1 MMFDFQT
8 TVVGAIVS
16 PEWPYPS
23 TPKEP
28 YDVVPTTVI
37 GGSNPTISIIIGS
50 IISDGD

>member
-1 MMFDFQT
+1 MFDFQT

-37 GGSNPTISIIIGS
+37 GGSNSSNSFIVGEMSP
-50 IISDGD
+50 DGD